1 MSVYTPV
8 PVHEPPNYEQRTLT
22 LPSRNL
28 SQPEHAVTPLRY
40 LGSGNPPPA
49 PPPLL
54 PPPPPPA
61 PPPVP
66 PPSQAAAIKTVPLPV
81 ETPPAVA
88 ASVPPPAVAA
98 AASPSPSPAPVAPP
112 PVAVE
117 TPAPTDN
124 PVDAVFFPVSD
135 NRVAEHYIWTLQ
147 HLTPD
152 RCYLVVGHS
161 DPTGPKRLILGLSLE
176 RAASVA
182 TVMRTA
188 GLRVDVSGVGS
199 YGTSFQIADYPKD
212 RRADVWG
219 HPCPGD
225 PAPANPPPP
234 PLPDV
239 GGISVQ
245 VTQGQ
250 NGQWQTT
257 LTRQFKSEAAA
268 RAWAIQMQKQPP
280 MRADLELPNG
290 ADARLGYVAT
300 IADGYKGM
308 AAQLDAT
315 FGVSDKVAE
324 LETALNDS
332 AAALTAS
339 ARQWLE
345 PSPAVSLGNWR
356 DAFASI
362 GMPIGTPP
370 GAMFKV
376 TVSSPTWSQTP

>member
-22 LPSRNL
+22 LPARNL
-28 SQPEHAVTPLRY
+28 SQPEDPVTPLRY
-40 LGSGNPPPA
+40 LGSGNPPP
-49 PPPLL
+49 L
-54 PPPPPPA
+54 PPPP
-61 PPPVP
+61 
-66 PPSQAAAIKTVPLPV
+66 SQQQAAPIKTVPLPV
-81 ETPPAVA
+81 ETAPGTAATMPAPAIA
-88 ASVPPPAVAA
+88 ATVPPR
-98 AASPSPSPAPVAPP
+98 PAPVAVP
-112 PVAVE
+112 PVAV
-117 TPAPTDN
+117 N
-124 PVDAVFFPVSD
+124 PVDTVFFPVSD
-135 NRVAEHYIWTLQ
+135 NRVAEHYIARLQ
-147 HLTPD
+147 HLAPD

-182 TVMRTA
+182 TVMHTA

-212 RRADVWG
+212 RRADIWG

-225 PAPANPPPP
+225 PAPANPSPP

-268 RAWAIQMQKQPP
+268 QAWAIQMQKQPP

-300 IADGYKGM
+300 IADGFKGM
-308 AAQLDAT
+308 AAQIDAT

-324 LETALNDS
+324 LETVLNDS
-332 AAALTAS
+332 GAALTAS
-339 ARQWLE
+339 LKQWLE
-345 PSPAVSLGNWR
+345 TSPAVSLGNWR

-362 GMPIGTPP
+362 GASIGTPP